1 MSDRSEQTKIKMKA
15 IIEFILIFILSV
27 SLILLFMSGLYLLY
41 ALYYCNT
48 LDQLTEV
55 LTNPN
60 SEAGVV
66 CFLWPIWPLLAISSA
81 VIYIQINWDKE

>member
-66 CFLWPIWPLLAISSA
+66 CFLWPIWTRDKFSSHL
-81 VIYIQINWDKE
+81 YPNKLG